1 MNATPSLSTLLTRR
15 TFVGRLAT
23 GAAAL
28 TFAVRGRAQAQPKKL
43 GFALVGLGNYATGTL
58 APAMQMTQHCRIA
71 GVVTGSPDKGRQ
83 WSQTFGFPAT
93 SIYNYETMAR
103 IADNP
108 DIDIVYVVT
117 PNALHAEHVI
127 AAAKAGKH
135 VISEKPFT
143 TNVPDAER
151 AIAACKA
158 AKVKLSIGYRMHFDP
173 YHEELKR
180 LAREQDF
187 GAFTSVKGGF
197 SFIMR
202 QKVWRAEKK
211 LAGGGPLMDL
221 GIYFLQSACMAS
233 NGAAPIAVTAQ
244 EGPKTRPDLF
254 ADVEETIDWTMEF
267 ASGLKGEG
275 STSYQKEL
283 NRVRADAP
291 RGYIDIRTAYAYS
304 GQTGGTTKGELWF
317 TNPPGNQ
324 QARQLDDFALCVRE
338 GRESRVPGEM
348 GLRDMKIIEAI
359 YASAA
364 QGGKRVAVQA

>member
-1 MNATPSLSTLLTRR
+1 MKNPPSIVTLVSRR
-15 TFVGRLAT
+15 KFLGQAAA

-43 GFALVGLGNYATGTL
+43 GWCIVGLGEYATNVL
-58 APAMQMTQHCRIA
+58 VPSVQMTQHCWFT
-71 GVVTGSPDKGRQ
+71 GVVTGSPEKGQR
-83 WSQTFGFPAT
+83 WAKGFGFPET
-93 SIYNYETMAR
+93 SIYSYDTMAR
-103 IADNP
+103 IADNK

-117 PNALHAEHVI
+117 PNALHCEHVI

-135 VISEKPFT
+135 VVCEKPFT

-151 AIAACKA
+151 ALAACKA

-173 YHEELKR
+173 YHDELRR
-180 LAREQDF
+180 LVRDRDF
-187 GAFTSVKGGF
+187 GDFTLIKGGF
-197 SFIMR
+197 SFVMR
-202 QKVWRAEKK
+202 QKVWRAERR

-233 NGAAPIAVTAQ
+233 NGVPPVAVTAK

-267 ASGLKGEG
+267 ASGLRGEG
-275 STSYQKEL
+275 STSYQKNL
-283 NRVRADAP
+283 NQVRAEAP
-291 RGYIDIRTAYAYS
+291 RGYIDIRTAYSYN
-304 GQTGGTTKGELWF
+304 GQTGGTSKGELHF
-317 TNPPGNQ
+317 PTPVSQ
-324 QARQLDDFALCVRE
+324 QARQMDDFALCVRE

-348 GLRDMKIIEAI
+348 GLRDLKIIEAI

-364 QGGKRVAVQA
+364 QDGKRVLVQA